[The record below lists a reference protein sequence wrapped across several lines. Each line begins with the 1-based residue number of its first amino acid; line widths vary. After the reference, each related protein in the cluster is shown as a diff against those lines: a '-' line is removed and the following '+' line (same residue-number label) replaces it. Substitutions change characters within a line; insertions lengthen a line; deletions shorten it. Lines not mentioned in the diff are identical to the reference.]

1 MLQVKFRWLLVLIF
15 TFRGVDGFASTL
27 LGAVVLTHETQEKS
41 SVIWENYQKDSQNKK
56 LINLI
61 KNYKD
66 QLSDDKSI
74 QDVID
79 FEGNE
84 ITVNLSSEKNYR
96 YLTYWTNGYSYRA
109 RLGLEDKMKHIMEET
124 SGSAKE
130 KRRFMDRIF
139 KAYSDGGP
147 DKIKELTALISKI
160 HMQTHHNIRLT
171 LKQIDDL
178 SELAEKSDRLAD
190 EADLF
195 YKNSRKAAHPCCDC
209 CYYCE
214 VGCGKRASNR
224 RCLFF

>member
-130 KRRFMDRIF
+130 KDVLWTGFLKPTLMVV
-139 KAYSDGGP
+139 P
-147 DKIKELTALISKI
+147 IK
-160 HMQTHHNIRLT
+160 
-171 LKQIDDL
+171 LK
-178 SELAEKSDRLAD
+178 
-190 EADLF
+190 
-195 YKNSRKAAHPCCDC
+195 N
-209 CYYCE
+209 
-214 VGCGKRASNR
+214 
-224 RCLFF
+224 